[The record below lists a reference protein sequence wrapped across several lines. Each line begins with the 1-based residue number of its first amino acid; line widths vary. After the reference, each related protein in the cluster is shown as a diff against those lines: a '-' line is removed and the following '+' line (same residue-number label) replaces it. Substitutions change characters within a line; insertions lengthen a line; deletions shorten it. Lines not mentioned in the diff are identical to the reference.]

1 MFRINQE
8 NENTENGGQQDEIIE
23 PQPDSQVAD
32 I

>member
-8 NENTENGGQQDEIIE
+8 NENSENGGQQDEIIE
-23 PQPDSQVAD
+23 PQHDSQVAD

>member
-8 NENTENGGQQDEIIE
+8 NENAENCGQQDEIIE
-23 PQPDSQVAD
+23 PQPDLQVAD